1 MTAMSDLLPS
11 DLPPGSPL
19 ARRAAIVSCW
29 LCGIRLHHSQMV
41 PDGDS
46 ACHDIRWYCQDTQ
59 ACTERWT
66 SARRQRRTAEAAEA
80 GPPGSAP
87 PAPSVQVAEPVAADA
102 AIPQSSRKGRANL
115 PADSGT
121 PHH

>member
-11 DLPPGSPL
+11 DLPAGSPL

-41 PDGDS
+41 PDGDN

-59 ACTERWT
+59 TCTERWT
-66 SARRQRRTAEAAEA
+66 SARHQRRAAEAAEA
-80 GPPGSAP
+80 AAPGSAP
-87 PAPSVQVAEPVAADA
+87 AGSSAPAEPVAAGS
-102 AIPQSSRKGRANL
+102 AILPSSRKGRAKL
-115 PADSGT
+115 PVDRGA
-121 PHH
+121 PHQ